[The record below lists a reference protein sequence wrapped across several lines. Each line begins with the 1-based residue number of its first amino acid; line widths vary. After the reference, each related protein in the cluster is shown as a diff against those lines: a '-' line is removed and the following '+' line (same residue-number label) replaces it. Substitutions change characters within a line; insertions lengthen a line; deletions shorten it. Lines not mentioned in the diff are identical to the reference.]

1 MNSHLSSMALEQT
14 PFGQIQAFELHGS
27 AGTLHGFCDYDKTQS
42 LKGAQVG
49 EGPVRAGRG
58 LLIKGHEPSAGTA
71 LSSWSD
77 CLMVCLC
84 HA

>member
-1 MNSHLSSMALEQT
+1 MSTRMGSFCVRLMARRAAIELMQT
-14 PFGQIQAFELHGS
+14 ELPGGQ
-27 AGTLHGFCDYDKTQS
+27 AGAS
-42 LKGAQVG
+42 LGAAACVRGGAQVG

-58 LLIKGHEPSAGTA
+58 LLIKGHEPSAGIA